1 MLFKI
6 KPKLSFKHWL
16 RLGLTIFLITLVI
29 GLFIGWQFAA
39 PVGGDRKTI
48 PFTIVAGESVKII
61 GAELKKDNLVHSQ
74 YWFEVW
80 VWLTRTEQKFIAGEY
95 YLPQNTNIINLVSL
109 LTGGIKPSNEVALRF
124 IEGWTTRQMGEYL
137 AQNGIFKIQDFN
149 KIVNSPQSFKVV
161 ADELGS
167 GVLKNI
173 PSAAS
178 LEGYLFPDTYRQ
190 YRDSEPVDL
199 IVKMLRN
206 FKQKFSTN
214 WQKDLARRGYTTHQ
228 AVILASIV
236 EREVASDEDRAMVAD
251 IFWRRIEAGRGLEA
265 DSTINYITG
274 KKTPSASAKDLAINS
289 PYNTYRYRGLPPGP
303 ISNPGESALRAVV
316 FPTANQYW
324 YFLTTP
330 AGKAIYSR
338 TFEEHKKA
346 KLQYLK

>member
-1 MLFKI
+1 MFFRI
-6 KPKLSFKHWL
+6 KPKISFKHWL
-16 RLGLTIFLITLVI
+16 KLGLIIFLITLVV
-29 GLFIGWQFAA
+29 GLFISWQFVAR
-39 PVGGDRKTI
+39 VGSGSKAI
-48 PFTIVAGESVKII
+48 PFSIMTGESVKII
-61 GAELKKDNLVHSQ
+61 GAKLKKENLIRSQ

-80 VWLTRTEQKFIAGEY
+80 VWLARKEQKFITGQY
-95 YLPQNTNIINLVSL
+95 YLPQNVNIINLVNL
-109 LTGGIKPSNEVALRF
+109 LTGGTKPSNEVTLRF
-124 IEGWTTRQMGEYL
+124 IEGWTAKQMGEYL
-137 AQNGIFKIQDFN
+137 VQNGIFKTNDFD
-149 KIVNSPQSFKVV
+149 KIVNSPRSFGVV
-161 ADELGS
+161 SSELES
-167 GVLKNI
+167 GVLKNMPPI
-173 PSAAS
+173 AS

-206 FKQKFSTN
+206 FGKKFLPN
-214 WQKDLARRGYTTHQ
+214 WQKDLSKRGYTTHQ

-236 EREVASDEDRAMVAD
+236 EREVPNYEDRALVAD

-274 KKTPSASAKDLAINS
+274 KKTPSVSAKDLAISS

-303 ISNPGESALRAVV
+303 ISNPGESALKAVI

-330 AGKAIYSR
+330 TGQVIYSR